1 VTNETGNAMT
11 NWQTGFVQS
20 GAYKLHYQRAGQGVP
35 LLLVHG
41 RTDNAA
47 CWLAFAEPLTHHYD
61 VVMYD
66 ARGHGLSDQPAAH
79 YAPHDLAADMRNV
92 IIALNL
98 VRPIVIGHSM
108 GAMATL
114 AAATTYSE
122 LMRAIVLEDPPLEML
137 NPQVDAD
144 VAAAN
149 DAGFYAWIDEMK
161 TLSLEQLIVRGADDN
176 PTWQAAELRPWAYAK
191 LQVGARLP
199 FNETDRFVAWQTMMA
214 ALTMPTLLVVG
225 DPASRVLVTAQ
236 EAALARQLSPWV
248 EIGLIRNVG
257 HCIRRE
263 APAAYAALVGDFL
276 KRTQE

>member
-1 VTNETGNAMT
+1 MT
-11 NWQTGFVQS
+11 IWQSGYVQS
-20 GAYKLHYQRAGQGVP
+20 GTIALHYQRAGHGVP
-35 LLLVHG
+35 VILAHG

-47 CWLAFAEPLTHHYD
+47 CWQAFAELLTAHYD

-66 ARGHGLSDQPAAH
+66 ARGHGLSGHTAAH

-92 IIALNL
+92 IDALQL

-114 AAATTYSE
+114 AAATTYPDQI
-122 LMRAIVLEDPPLEML
+122 RAIVLEDPPLEML
-137 NPQVDAD
+137 NPLVDPD

-149 DAGFYAWIDEMK
+149 DAGFYAWLDDMK
-161 TLSLEQLIVRGADDN
+161 TMSLEQLIVRGADDN
-176 PTWQAAELRPWAYAK
+176 PTWQAVELRPWAQAK

-199 FNETDRFVAWQTMMA
+199 FNETDRFVAWQTMIA
-214 ALTMPTLLVVG
+214 ALTMPTLLIVG
-225 DPASRVLVTAQ
+225 DPASRVIVTAQ

-248 EIGLIRNVG
+248 EVGLIRNVG

-263 APAAYAALVGDFL
+263 APAAYAAMVLDFL
-276 KRTQE
+276 KRQQG

>member
-1 VTNETGNAMT
+1 MT
-11 NWQTGFVQS
+11 AWQSGFVQS
-20 GAYKLHYQRAGQGVP
+20 GAIALHYQRAGQGVP
-35 LLLVHG
+35 LILAHG

-47 CWLAFAEPLTHHYD
+47 CWQAFAEPLTAHYD

-66 ARGHGLSDQPAAH
+66 ARGHGLSGHTAAH

-92 IIALNL
+92 IDALQL
-98 VRPIVIGHSM
+98 VRPSVIGHSM

-114 AAATTYSE
+114 AAATTYPDQI
-122 LMRAIVLEDPPLEML
+122 RAIVLEDPPLEML
-137 NPQVDAD
+137 NPLVDPD

-149 DAGFYAWIDEMK
+149 DAGFYAWLDDMK

-176 PTWQAAELRPWAYAK
+176 PTWQAVELRPWAQAK

-199 FNETDRFVAWQTMMA
+199 FNETERFVAWQTMIA
-214 ALTMPTLLVVG
+214 ALTMPTLLIVG
-225 DPASRVLVTAQ
+225 DPASRVIVTAQ

-263 APAAYAALVGDFL
+263 APAAYATMVLDFL
-276 KRTQE
+276 KRTQG

>member
-1 VTNETGNAMT
+1 MT
-11 NWQTGFVQS
+11 TWQSGYVQS
-20 GAYKLHYQRAGQGVP
+20 GAIALHYQRAGHGVP
-35 LLLVHG
+35 VILAHG

-47 CWLAFAEPLTHHYD
+47 CWQAFAELLVQHYD

-66 ARGHGLSDQPAAH
+66 ARGHGLSGHTAAH
-79 YAPHDLAADMRNV
+79 YAPHDLAADMCN
-92 IIALNL
+92 IIDALQL

-114 AAATTYSE
+114 AAATTYPDQI
-122 LMRAIVLEDPPLEML
+122 RAIVLEDPPLEML
-137 NPQVDAD
+137 NPLVDPD

-149 DAGFYAWIDEMK
+149 DAGFYTWLDAMK
-161 TLSLEQLIVRGADDN
+161 TMSLEQLIVRGADDN
-176 PTWQAAELRPWAYAK
+176 PTWQAVELRPWAQAK

-199 FNETDRFVAWQTMMA
+199 FNETDRFVAWQTMVA
-214 ALTMPTLLVVG
+214 ALTMPTLLIVG
-225 DPASRVLVTAQ
+225 DPESRVIVTAQ

-263 APAAYAALVGDFL
+263 APAAYAAMVMDFL
-276 KRTQE
+276 KRQQG

>member
-1 VTNETGNAMT
+1 MT
-11 NWQTGFVQS
+11 NWQAGFVQS
-20 GAYKLHYQRAGQGVP
+20 GALRLHYQRAGQGVP

-149 DAGFYAWIDEMK
+149 DAGFYAWLDEMK

-276 KRTQE
+276 KRTQG